1 MSAQHDRL
9 DSESRTALEAFL
21 GALPGGFNG
30 IPDIVAR
37 REASAAF
44 NAAGL
49 EAAGGPDPSV
59 TRDDRT
65 VPGLDGDPEVP
76 VRVYRPVDAPADARL
91 PGIFFIHGGGMIMG
105 SIEGEDGMATAYSRE
120 VGAVVVSTGYRKAP
134 ENAHPA
140 QSRDC
145 RAGLQW
151 MAANAEE
158 LGYDPERLVIVGGSA
173 GGNLALST
181 ALRARDEG
189 GPAFALILAA
199 YPMLDPSNTTPAS
212 HSITAVGV
220 WDRAGNI
227 EAWEWFLGGSEP
239 DKYASPL
246 LETDWSGLAPIFI
259 DVGTEDMFR
268 DEDITLV
275 GELVRQGNLVE
286 FHLYAGAFHA
296 SEVLAPEASL
306 SKRIMANRMDAVKR
320 AVAAGQPGAVDA
332 AAA

>member
-1 MSAQHDRL
+1 MSTQHDRL
-9 DSESRTALEAFL
+9 DPESRSALEVFL

-37 REASAAF
+37 LEASAAL
-44 NAAGL
+44 NAAGV

-76 VRVYRPVDAPADARL
+76 VRVYRPVDAPADAKL

-105 SIEGEDGMATAYSRE
+105 SVEGEDGMATAYARE
-120 VGAVVVSTGYRKAP
+120 
-134 ENAHPA
+134 
-140 QSRDC
+140 
-145 RAGLQW
+145 
-151 MAANAEE
+151 
-158 LGYDPERLVIVGGSA
+158 
-173 GGNLALST
+173 
-181 ALRARDEG
+181 
-189 GPAFALILAA
+189 
-199 YPMLDPSNTTPAS
+199 
-212 HSITAVGV
+212 VGV

-227 EAWEWFLGGSEP
+227 EAWEWFLGGGEP

-275 GELVRQGNLVE
+275 GELVRQGNPVE
-286 FHLYAGAFHA
+286 FHLYPGAFHA

-306 SKRIMANRMDAVKR
+306 SKRIMANRLDAVKR
-320 AVAAGQPGAVDA
+320 AVAAG
-332 AAA
+332 